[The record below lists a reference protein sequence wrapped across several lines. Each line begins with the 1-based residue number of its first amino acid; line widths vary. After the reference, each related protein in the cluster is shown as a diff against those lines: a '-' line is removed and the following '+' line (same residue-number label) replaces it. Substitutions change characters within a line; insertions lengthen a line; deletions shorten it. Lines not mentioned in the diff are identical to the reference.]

1 MAFAGILM
9 DYHLIFML
17 ICFGLFFLSIIL
29 IWMVGT
35 REAIITGIIFI
46 CINALFCILSM
57 VGFYSIG
64 YVGYNET
71 IGESVIMGY
80 TEMSMFN
87 TMFLMLLWIN
97 SVILFIA
104 IFKYERL
111 ILHEN
116 LGDED
121 GMSGYRRKF
130 K

>member
-29 IWMVGT
+29 IWMIGT
-35 REAIITGIIFI
+35 KEAMITAILFI
-46 CINALFCILSM
+46 CINALFCIISM

-64 YVGYNET
+64 YIGYNQT
-71 IGESVIMGY
+71 TGESVIMGY
-80 TEMSMFN
+80 TEMSMFH
-87 TMFLMLLWIN
+87 MIFLVLLWIN
-97 SVILFIA
+97 SAILFVA
-104 IFKYERL
+104 IFKYERI

-116 LGDED
+116 LGDD
-121 GMSGYRRKF
+121 SGMSGYRRKF